1 MPHSVG
7 FFVCGTP
14 SNNDGFQFVEL
25 GPAKLPGSPRTY
37 LDRPVNDATE
47 SYRFEPVSI
56 DGGRYL
62 LYGRAVRINPYDSAA
77 NRGAYLAVGCLAG
90 GPLPMHTVAN
100 CIDIVSEVYGNV
112 TALLKADRTLPL
124 GYRLAQ
130 YAYSGIP
137 LDERLEH
144 QCSPLLLADVM
155 MQGLSSEGTIDWH
168 AAKPFSFAP
177 AELLAADIRRYQLY
191 TAQGTL
197 GSLVSL
203 DERRAEIDESV
214 RQTVA
219 AAGVANELQAEWGSF
234 IKLLDGGIDG
244 LAEKASAFRRVIDDI
259 ERVAQRNQKLQPGPL
274 AARSPFADAGAEAD
288 PSGSRQPPGS
298 HEWPART
305 QMPVRAVRTHG
316 SARRRSGHGRRV
328 FGVRMRPETWVYALA
343 GTAAAVALGLVLRVW
358 LLRDVPTNE
367 ARDALELPAEVQPLP
382 PSGDPEHPTPEP
394 RRSDVASER
403 AALDDAPDATRVHPE
418 APPR

>member
-37 LDRPVNDATE
+37 LDRPVSDAAE

-62 LYGRAVRINPYDSAA
+62 LYGRVLRINPYDSAA
-77 NRGAYLAVGCLAG
+77 NRGAYLAVGCLVGA
-90 GPLPMHTVAN
+90 PLPMHTVAN

-112 TALLKADRTLPL
+112 TALLKADRTFPP
-124 GYRLAQ
+124 GYRLAH
-130 YAYSGIP
+130 YAYSGAP

-155 MQGLSSEGTIDWH
+155 MQGLSSEGAIDWH
-168 AAKPFSFAP
+168 AAKPFSVAP

-191 TAQGTL
+191 TAQGAL

-203 DERRAEIDESV
+203 DERRAEVDESV

-219 AAGVANELQAEWGSF
+219 AAGVANQLQAEWSSF

-244 LAEKASAFRRVIDDI
+244 LAEKVSAFRRVTDDM
-259 ERVAQRNQKLQPGPL
+259 ERAAERNQKLRASPL
-274 AARSPFADAGAEAD
+274 AAGSPFADAGAEAD
-288 PSGSRQPPGS
+288 PLRSRRPAGT
-298 HEWPART
+298 HEWPVREQT
-305 QMPVRAVRTHG
+305 PVRTGRTHK
-316 SARRRSGHGRRV
+316 SARRRVGPARGV
-328 FGVRMRPETWVYALA
+328 FGLRLRPETWAYALA
-343 GTAAAVALGLVLRVW
+343 GAAAAVALVFGLRIW
-358 LLRDVPTNE
+358 FARDLAANDE
-367 ARDALELPAEVQPLP
+367 RDALEPPAEVQPLP
-382 PSGDPEHPTPEP
+382 PSGDPVHETPEP
-394 RRSDVASER
+394 RKSDVASER
-403 AALDDAPDATRVHPE
+403 AALDEAPDDTRVHPE